1 MGGARE
7 EQFQA
12 EAGEVDGSVVR
23 AYTLHYMSVLYGY
36 LPDLRSVTILRDI
49 MMAKELAYGKFF
61 RTHPLK
67 DLPWLFTCD
76 VTRVL

>member
-23 AYTLHYMSVLYGY
+23 TYALHVSIRISI
-36 LPDLRSVTILRDI
+36 DLRSVTTLRDI

-67 DLPWLFTCD
+67 DLPWLFMCD
-76 VTRVL
+76 VTRML

>member
-23 AYTLHYMSVLYGY
+23 AYTLHVSIIRISI
-36 LPDLRSVTILRDI
+36 DLRSVTILRDI

-67 DLPWLFTCD
+67 DLPWLFMCD
-76 VTRVL
+76 VTRML